1 MARTTVYNHITTEEK
16 IAEINEKN
24 TWLMNEFL
32 EYLASVDR
40 SPKTLNAYRNDLHIF
55 FVWNI
60 DFNNNKDFIK
70 LTKREIAKFQNY
82 AINEWKW
89 SPKRVRRV
97 KSALSSMSN
106 FIENILDDEDEFKD
120 FRSIIKKIESPA
132 NEPVREKT
140 VFSDKQVE
148 FLMNT
153 LVERKEYEKACAIA
167 ICAYSGMRKAE
178 LLQMKMEYF
187 NENHLEFGCLY
198 KTDKIRAKGRGQL
211 GKQINKYVMKKVD
224 KYINLWKA
232 ERERLGINSEWVFVK
247 KYKDGCVKRE
257 SVDNWT
263 DEFSEIVGED
273 FYFHSLRHY
282 VCSSLSANNLP
293 AEVIREFFSW
303 DSAEMIKIYN
313 DNSAIDDFDKY
324 FSIDGINKQEE
335 NKGFSDI
342 N

>member
-120 FRSIIKKIESPA
+120 FRPIIKKIESPA

-140 VFSDKQVE
+140 IFSDEQVE

-187 NENHLEFGCLY
+187 NEDHLEFGCLY

-324 FSIDGINKQEE
+324 FSVDGINKQEE